1 MISFPLERS
10 SRLPHESLHEVGE
23 RQQVGEPHEG
33 APLAED
39 DLWVR
44 LDDVRPARRHRA
56 NAVLLDAQQEPLAVA
71 VEALREA
78 DELSSVERVERVGH
92 AHKTRRCVGRA
103 CILSRVTNGSS
114 AAASPF
120 LNA

>member
-1 MISFPLERS
+1 MIFFPLERS

-39 DLWVR
+39 DLRVGR
-44 LDDVRPARRHRA
+44 DGVCPARWHRA
-56 NAVLLDAQQEPLAVA
+56 NAVLLDAQQEPFAVA
-71 VEALREA
+71 IVTLGEA
-78 DELSSVERVERVGH
+78 DELSSVERMERVGH

-103 CILSRVTNGSS
+103 CILSRVTNDWTM
-114 AAASPF
+114 APF
-120 LNA
+120 RFR